1 MVHLG
6 KMHLVTSFLLT
17 GLWAGRAAH
26 MGVDVD
32 DAQED
37 NGSTQVACE
46 NMQHVPSGVKCM
58 FINLDKRKD
67 RKEGF
72 EKQMDELLEP
82 YKRCLGWS
90 LERFPAIQSKS
101 GTKKEGQLAAA
112 RSHIAVLKDS
122 LKDKDAPVLIFE
134 DDYRF
139 KLDHK
144 DLAGRLEQAFNA
156 VNNSWD
162 VMMLGDASYASGAAD
177 SAKDQI
183 QHTRG
188 SWCSEAY
195 MVAPQY
201 KATLLEEVEKGFQK
215 MEKGDQYVHSNVEP
229 QGPAYDTLWYPLQ
242 KAEGSKWFVFRPK
255 IGAQAN
261 TWGDSNIN
269 GR

>member
-1 MVHLG
+1 M
-6 KMHLVTSFLLT
+6 LT
-17 GLWAGRAAH
+17 GRAAQ
-26 MGVDVD
+26 VRLDVD
-32 DAQED
+32 DAQEN
-37 NGSTQVACE
+37 NGSTQTQVACAD
-46 NMQHVPSGVKCM
+46 MQHVPSGVKCM

-72 EKQMDELLEP
+72 EKQMDQLLEP

-90 LERFPAIQSKS
+90 LERFPAIQSTS
-101 GTKKEGQLAAA
+101 GTKKDGQLAAA
-112 RSHIAVLKDS
+112 RSHIAALKHS

-144 DLAGRLEQAFNA
+144 GLAGRLEQGFNA
-156 VNNSWD
+156 VNSSWD
-162 VMMLGDASYASGAAD
+162 VMMLGDASYSSTGDAD
-177 SAKDQI
+177 SAKSQI

-188 SWCSEAY
+188 AWCSEAY

-255 IGAQAN
+255 IGEQAN